1 MSGKGGI
8 ELAVNGGFN
17 AYSGASKI
25 PAGWTAAQ
33 FTTNDGKDTVNKLE
47 GSASLKITGLILAR
61 TKTLTQTLTVSG
73 AAGNAFTLSVWRS
86 AHAIPV
92 WDAGVQ
98 AQVLLYSGSV
108 LKQTVS
114 MAIPNGVYN
123 FTQQKTMFIATSAYT
138 KIVIK
143 LIYPKASGWVW
154 FDGLSLLRSP

>member
-1 MSGKGGI
+1 M
-8 ELAVNGGFN
+8 
-17 AYSGASKI
+17 
-25 PAGWTAAQ
+25 
-33 FTTNDGKDTVNKLE
+33 
-47 GSASLKITGLILAR
+47 
-61 TKTLTQTLTVSG
+61 
-73 AAGNAFTLSVWRS
+73 
-86 AHAIPV
+86 
-92 WDAGVQ
+92 Q
-98 AQVLLYSGSV
+98 AQVLLYNGSV